1 MTLFD
6 LLFILGGLALLAVAA
21 EFAARAWIRSR
32 GQYSILR
39 AHTTT
44 LMRVDRETLPQ
55 LEPEVRVAINRDGE
69 RGPDPPKR
77 WDGTYRVLVAG
88 GSAAECYLLDQES
101 SWPHVVQ
108 TELQARAADLGVKR
122 VHVGNVSR
130 SLVAC
135 EYIEEM
141 LRKVLPRYKKRLDL
155 VVLMVGASDVVAWL
169 EKKTP
174 DKMEE
179 GRLSTDYVFDEHPE
193 GPFGWTLSTLALR
206 QVISRLHKRLTHPVG
221 VREGAGKTIGRNRAM
236 RARAG
241 ELVDEIPDPRP
252 MVEYFEKYFRR
263 TLETA
268 KAAGARV
275 LVVRQPWLRK
285 DFSHEE
291 NARLWNF
298 GAGRPYEEEVQ
309 TYYSHRVVDELMGA
323 VDASAAKIADEL
335 GVEHLDL
342 MSTVDHDFETFYDR
356 LHFTPKGARVVG
368 AAVARKVLGE
378 ESAAAG
384 GTANRGAA
392 SAAM

>member
-1 MTLFD
+1 MSPLD
-6 LLFILGGLALLAVAA
+6 LLLLLAGLAVLAVAA
-21 EFAARAWIRSR
+21 EFAARAWIRAR
-32 GQYSILR
+32 GEYSILR
-39 AHTTT
+39 ANTTT
-44 LMRVDRETLPQ
+44 LMHVDRETLPQ
-55 LEPEVRVAINRDGE
+55 LEAEVRVVINAEGE
-69 RGPDPPKR
+69 RGPDPPAR
-77 WDGTYRVLVAG
+77 WDDTYRVLVAG
-88 GSAAECYLLDQES
+88 GSAAECYLLDQETA
-101 SWPHVVQ
+101 WPHVVQ
-108 TELQARAADLGVKR
+108 TELEAHAAALGAAH
-122 VHVGNVSR
+122 VHVGNISR

-135 EYIEEM
+135 EYIELM
-141 LRKVLPRYKKRLDL
+141 LRKVLPRYRRRLDL
-155 VVLMVGASDVVAWL
+155 VILMVGASDVVAWL

-174 DKMEE
+174 ARMEE

-206 QVISRLHKRLTHPVG
+206 QLVSRLHKRLTRPVG

-241 ELVDEIPDPRP
+241 ELVDEIPDPKP
-252 MVEYFEKYFRR
+252 MLEYFEKYFRR

-268 KAAGARV
+268 RSSGARV

-285 DFSHEE
+285 DFTPEE

-298 GAGRPYEEEVQ
+298 GAGRPYEEEVR
-309 TYYSHRVVDELMGA
+309 TYFSHRVVNELMGA
-323 VDASAAKIADEL
+323 VDASAARIADEL

-342 MSTVDHDFETFYDR
+342 MSVLDHDFETFYDR

-368 AAVARKVLGE
+368 AAIARKVLGA

-384 GTANRGAA
+384 GTASRGAA